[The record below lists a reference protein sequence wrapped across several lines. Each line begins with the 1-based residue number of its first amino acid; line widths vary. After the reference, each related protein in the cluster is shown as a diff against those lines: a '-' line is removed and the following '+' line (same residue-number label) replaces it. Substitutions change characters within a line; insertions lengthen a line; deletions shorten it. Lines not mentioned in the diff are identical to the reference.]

1 MQLDKQQ
8 GIAGNTRDSDLLEA
22 AELAVVLLDAEQRVK
37 QFTPASAQL
46 LELVPT
52 DIGQPLRKDLWRD
65 FHGYDL
71 SMDVRTVIE
80 GGAQVERHLQHAN
93 GRYYLVRV
101 LPFCQQADRPK
112 GAVVTFTD
120 ASCLWTEGDRQHR
133 VAERNAALNRIN
145 KMVHSSRD
153 PEQILHHVLREG
165 SQAIGAECAA
175 LTLRESNAWKVN
187 CVHAMSDDLVGMVV
201 SDEQDPH
208 ALQALEARQPV
219 AINNCLEDDRCN
231 RDHMQQFDICSTLV
245 VPLVVRDQPF
255 GVIHFLYRTEVH
267 SFTEEEVQFGRQTG
281 ATASLALHNAQ
292 LFDENRAAL
301 SALRDSEEQL
311 QKTMK
316 AGRVFTCDWDV
327 ATDIVKRSA
336 NCADILGIDPATC
349 TEDTGENYDQRIHP
363 DDRAAFIELVRGLT
377 PASPSY
383 ESRYRFAGDDGGYIW
398 IEESGQAEFD
408 EAGNLV
414 RIRSVAGDITER
426 MVALDK
432 EKEVAASLAAAQSAI
447 EIVDAMGEGVV
458 LFRLDGTVTAI
469 NPAIEKFTQQGRQQ
483 LVGRNIRALV
493 AQCMD
498 GNDLM
503 VMTSALDAAM
513 RGGTPKLQP
522 VALKPKDAARVT
534 VSPSIAFITSAA
546 GKPIR
551 AVLTLKDVTELY
563 QHGELLHQIFDNTHI
578 QMVCLDNQFK
588 VVRVNRAY
596 ADYNRKDAAFL
607 CGKNYLDFCA
617 DRETRAVFQRAL
629 EAGESFTAFEKPM
642 ASPHDPATITYW
654 DYSLLPLHDKTGE
667 RDGFL
672 LCLLDVTGRVA
683 ARQQLVN
690 TEQRY
695 QELVDNA
702 NSIIMRVTQD
712 QRITFFNEYAQR
724 FFGYAEDEVLGRS
737 VVGTIVPEV
746 DSGGHDLRKLME
758 DIAAAPETHQSHENE
773 NMCKDGRRV
782 RLHWSNRALRDERGV
797 VKELLCVGTDIT
809 ECWQLHQEA
818 ESYRKRL
825 QKLAS
830 RLTRQEEQSRR
841 KIATDIHD
849 SVVQS
854 LSLAIIRLDTV
865 LAELDKA
872 GLAGQREK
880 MESIRSLLEQGT
892 TECRGL
898 MEQLVP
904 PLLYEAGLG
913 AALRS
918 FADGQVAHAAESRIL
933 VEIGDHCDAAM
944 DDALRALLF
953 QCVRE
958 LIMNALKYAGP
969 CEIRVLLAFPEQQQI
984 LLQVQDNGRGFDP
997 DKQDEGHDENG
1008 GGFGL
1013 FNIRERLR
1021 NLGGSLEIESE
1032 MGKGTTATIRVP
1044 APTRKSMA
1052 RH

>member
-1 MQLDKQQ
+1 MQRDRQQ
-8 GIAGNTRDSDLLEA
+8 GEPENGQESDLLEVMRVA
-22 AELAVVLLDAEQRVK
+22 AVVLDAEQRIK
-37 QFTPASAQL
+37 HFTRAGKQL
-46 LELVPT
+46 LKLNPS
-52 DIGQPLRKDLWRD
+52 DIDRSFSHVFLHFDGN
-65 FHGYDL
+65 DL
-71 SMDVRTVIE
+71 SDDIRSVIE

-101 LPFCQQADRPK
+101 LPFCQQADRVER
-112 GAVVTFTD
+112 AVLTFTD
-120 ASCLWTEGDRQHR
+120 VSILKAKEDKQQG
-133 VAERNAALNRIN
+133 VAAFNESINRIN
-145 KMVHSSRD
+145 KALHSLLDRH
-153 PEQILHHVLREG
+153 QILQKVVDEG
-165 SQAIGAECAA
+165 ARTLGCETAA
-175 LTLRESNAWKVN
+175 LSLRASGAWLVSN
-187 CVHAMSDDLVGMVV
+187 VHGMSPELVGMVI
-201 SDEQDPH
+201 SDEQNPH
-208 ALQALEARQPV
+208 ALETLKTRQPV
-219 AINNCLEDDRCN
+219 AISNCFADLRCN
-231 RDHMQQFDICSTLV
+231 LETMQRFSIRSVLA
-245 VPLVVRDQPF
+245 VPLVVQDQPL
-255 GVIHFLYRTEVH
+255 GVIFFNYHRAPH
-267 SFTEEEVQFGRQTG
+267 SFLEEEIQFSRQIA

-301 SALRDSEEQL
+301 SALRDSEAQL
-311 QKTMK
+311 QKTMQ
-316 AGRVFTCDWDV
+316 AGRIFTCDWEV
-327 ATDIVKRSA
+327 ATDIVKRSP
-336 NCADILGIDPATC
+336 NCAEILGIDPASC
-349 TEDTGENYDQRIHP
+349 MQDTGENYCQRIHP
-363 DDRAAFIELVRGLT
+363 DDHAAFIELVRGLT

-383 ESRYRFAGDDGGYIW
+383 ETRYRFAGDDGSYIW

-426 MVALDK
+426 MDALDK
-432 EKEVAASLAAAQSAI
+432 EKEAAASLAAAQSAI

-469 NPAIEKFTQQGRQQ
+469 NPAIEKFTQLGRQE
-483 LVGRNIRALV
+483 LVGGNIRSLV

-596 ADYNRKDAAFL
+596 ADYNRKDAAFF
-607 CGKNYLDFCA
+607 CGKIYLDFCA

-629 EAGESFTAFEKPM
+629 EAGASFTAFEKPM

-683 ARQQLVN
+683 ARQQLVT

-712 QRITFFNEYAQR
+712 QRIAFFNEYAQR

-773 NMCKDGRRV
+773 NMCKDGRRMRV
-782 RLHWSNRALRDERGV
+782 HWSNRALRDERGV

-1052 RH
+1052 RP